1 MGSKLFHTLCTK
13 LNLSTSELMEF
24 ISNAPISYKVYSI
37 PKKNGGRRTIAH
49 PAKKLKKT
57 QRELLSLLEKDLQ
70 IHQSAFAYIKGKNI
84 INNAELHK
92 NNKYLLKLDFYD
104 FFNSISNIIFTN
116 YLDKIGLSLSEL
128 DKKLVSHIFF
138 WNPNNKDKTHK
149 KLILSV
155 GSPSSPMI
163 SNAIMYFFDSEI
175 NTHCSSMSIVY
186 TRYAD
191 DLSISGNDK
200 DKLKD
205 VIQFIRTRLYDLFN
219 GKIILNDLKTI
230 LISPGYNKFVTGITL
245 TSQGGLSIGRKRKRY
260 IFGLIYKY
268 IKNELQEDSIL
279 HIKGMISFS
288 YLVEPSFI
296 SRLELK
302 YGKDVIKRIIDEK

>member
-1 MGSKLFHTLCTK
+1 
-13 LNLSTSELMEF
+13 MEF

-49 PAKKLKKT
+49 PAKELKKA

-116 YLDKIGLSLSEL
+116 YLDEIGLSLSEL

-175 NTHCSSMSIVY
+175 NIHCSSISMVY

-200 DKLKD
+200 DKLKS

-219 GKIILNDLKTI
+219 GRIILNDLKTI
-230 LISPGYNKFVTGITL
+230 LISPGYNKFITGITL

>member
-1 MGSKLFHTLCTK
+1 
-13 LNLSTSELMEF
+13 MEF

-49 PAKKLKKT
+49 PAKKLKKA

-138 WNPNNKDKTHK
+138 WNPNKKDKTHK

-175 NTHCSSMSIVY
+175 NILCNSMSIVY

-191 DLSISGNDK
+191 DLSISSNDK

>member
-49 PAKKLKKT
+49 PAKKLKKA
-57 QRELLSLLEKDLQ
+57 QRELLSLLEKNLQ

-175 NTHCSSMSIVY
+175 NIHCSSISMVY

>member
-1 MGSKLFHTLCTK
+1 MESKLFHTLCTN

-49 PAKKLKKT
+49 PSKKLKKI
-57 QRELLSLLEKDLQ
+57 QRELLVLLEKTLQ

-104 FFNSISNIIFTN
+104 FFNSISDVIFIN

-128 DKKLVSHIFF
+128 DSKLVSHIFF

-175 NTHCSSMSIVY
+175 KIHCDSMSIVY

-200 DKLKD
+200 DKLKE
-205 VIQFIRTRLYDLFN
+205 ITQFIRSRLYDLFN

-230 LISPGYNKFVTGITL
+230 LVSPGYNKFITGITL
-245 TSQGGLSIGRKRKRY
+245 TPQGGLSIGRKRKKY

-268 IKNELQEDSIL
+268 IKNELKDDSIS
-279 HIKGMISFS
+279 HIKGMLSFS
-288 YLVEPSFI
+288 YSIEPSFI
-296 SRLELK
+296 RRLELK
-302 YGKDVIKRIIDEK
+302 YGKDTIRRIINEK